1 MKVTCPRCGQ
11 QGYLTKVK
19 VYGKYYMRVE
29 HVKNGKKRV
38 CYLGR
43 DAESLRQ
50 YIESGLG
57 LDYGFKIMRVAGGD
71 YKIAS
76 VLRPRLER
84 LCPQPRCTFVEVFG
98 GSGYMSQT
106 VSRELFYNIVY
117 NDVDDRLTMLY
128 RYVKEHP
135 EQLTMILGLMPYS
148 RSFYRI
154 VTDLIKTD
162 RDLGSLAGA
171 ALIFY
176 AYNTSI
182 YGKVGKGFAYGT
194 GPDKNEARAFRS
206 RIVAILKFAETWKD
220 ITIENLDFR
229 EVIKKYDG
237 PKTVFY
243 LDPPYPDRAKD
254 YYGSLFTVD
263 DLREMATMLTQ
274 IKGRFLLK
282 VDKKT
287 YDMISDILP
296 GDRYSVE
303 VFERKLNMQRVRGTQ
318 KETWTMVLISKPPP
332 EA

>member
-1 MKVTCPRCGQ
+1 MKVTCPRCGEP
-11 QGYLTKVK
+11 GYLTRVK
-19 VYGKYYMRVE
+19 VGGRYYMRME
-29 HVKNGKKRV
+29 HVENGKKRV

-43 DAESLRQ
+43 DTESLRQ

-57 LDYGFKIMRVAGGD
+57 LDYGFKIMRFAGGD

-106 VSRELFYNIVY
+106 VSRGLFYNIVY
-117 NDVDDRLTMLY
+117 NDVDDRLTTLY
-128 RYVKEHP
+128 RYVKERP

-182 YGKVGKGFAYGT
+182 YGKIGRGFAYGT
-194 GPDKNEARAFRS
+194 GPGKNEARAFRS
-206 RIVAILKFAETWKD
+206 RIVAILKFAEAWKD
-220 ITIENLDFR
+220 ITIESLDFR

-243 LDPPYPDRAKD
+243 LDPPYPDHRSED
-254 YYGSLFTVD
+254 YYGIKFTMD
-263 DLREMATMLTQ
+263 DLRDMAQMLTQ
-274 IKGRFLLK
+274 VQGRFLIKL
-282 VDKKT
+282 DKDT
-287 YDMISDILP
+287 YSKIRDILP
-296 GDRYSVE
+296 PDRFRVE
-303 VFERKLNMQRVRGTQ
+303 EFERKIQMYRARGAQ
-318 KETWTMVLISKPPP
+318 KGVWTMVLVSKP
-332 EA
+332 